1 MIEISNLNKVYPNGY
16 EALKDINL
24 KIEEGALVSLLG
36 PSGCGKSTMLNIIAG
51 LLDPT
56 KGDIKFAG
64 ESIVNKHP
72 KDRDI
77 GMVFQ
82 NYALYPHMTVLENVI
97 FPLTVGKDKME
108 KDEAIKVAQ
117 KYMNLTYISEL
128 ADKKPKALSGGQQQ
142 RVAITRALVQNP
154 KTLLLDEPLSNL
166 DARLRLKIRE
176 EIRNI
181 VKSVGVTT
189 VFVTHDQEEALSI
202 SDYIALMD
210 KGVIQQ
216 FDIPQNLY
224 LEPANL
230 FVAKFIGTPII
241 NTYDVEFKNGKFL
254 ADDIDIDLESLEATR
269 FKKDLNEGATY
280 TLGIR
285 PEHFKLAD
293 SGIKTLIKS
302 IEMIGRYMILHCD
315 ISNIPSRVVVDSK
328 LDLKVSDYINL
339 DIDYKSIYIFD
350 EEGERVY

>member
-1 MIEISNLNKVYPNGY
+1 MIEINNLNKVYPNGY

-24 KIEEGALVSLLG
+24 KIEEGDLVSLLG

-64 ESIVNKHP
+64 ESIINSHP

-97 FPLTVGKDKME
+97 FPLTVGKNKISKE
-108 KDEAIKVAQ
+108 EATKIAE
-117 KYMNLTYISEL
+117 KYMDLTYISEL

-189 VFVTHDQEEALSI
+189 IFVTHDQEEALSI
-202 SDYIALMD
+202 SDKIALMD

-241 NTYDVEFKNGKFL
+241 NIYHVNYNNETLSNENMS
-254 ADDIDIDLESLEATR
+254 INIHDLETKR
-269 FKKDLNEGATY
+269 FKKELKEGRPY
-280 TLGIR
+280 TLGVR
-285 PEHFKLAD
+285 PEHFMLSD
-293 SGIKTLIKS
+293 SGIKTQIKT

-315 ISNIPSRVVVDSK
+315 ISNVPSRVVVDSK
-328 LDLKVSDYINL
+328 LELREGDYINL
-339 DIDYKSIYIFD
+339 GIDYESMYIFD
-350 EEGERVY
+350 EQEARIY